1 MATTRPMTKKTVTDI
16 LHKCGSLARHDL
28 RGLDLSGVCFDNA
41 DLTEVKMAGCNLS
54 RATFRNANLTDAS
67 LWQTDCK
74 DAIFD
79 GALLEATD
87 LDLANL
93 DGASFKGARL
103 KKAILPNG
111 KVALDE
117 IVSSVRTGRRVAMS
131 RIEPSP

>member
-1 MATTRPMTKKTVTDI
+1 MGTARPLTKKSIAD
-16 LHKCGSLARHDL
+16 LLNKGGSLARHDL

-41 DLTEVKMAGCNLS
+41 DLTEAKLAGCNLS

-74 DAIFD
+74 DAVFD
-79 GALLEATD
+79 GALLDATD

-117 IVSSVRTGRRVAMS
+117 ITSSVRTGRRVAMS
-131 RIEPSP
+131 RIDTDP